1 MIASIYDTKSRGKSE
16 CRIEPGRPRMPPC
29 YSAREQNPARI
40 LSLISLSTR
49 LPADLHQA
57 IESALQLSRKVHGF
71 LAENE
76 LRFLGTLAACTPA
89 RGVTVEIGSFKGKS
103 TVMLATV
110 AAKYALG
117 TVVAIDPHEGFA
129 YLGPNVPQEPPTFDT
144 FLASI
149 KSAGIEHNV
158 EVQRAFSRDAAKNWS
173 RPIRVLWIDGDHSY
187 QGCKEDF
194 DLFSPYL
201 ADGAVVAFHD
211 TLNSFE
217 GPIRVFVEDIL
228 RSDRFGPAGF
238 VHSIAWSQFRP
249 TDGASFRESRAALEK
264 RCAKLIPF
272 VLNGAEPKGLRKRA
286 YKFWRSRIPRKPI
299 TPEQWLTLI
308 SKSS

>member
-1 MIASIYDTKSRGKSE
+1 
-16 CRIEPGRPRMPPC
+16 
-29 YSAREQNPARI
+29 
-40 LSLISLSTR
+40 LISLSTR
-49 LPADLHQA
+49 LPADLHQV
-57 IESALQLSRKVHGF
+57 IESALQLSQKVHGF

-76 LRFLGTLAACTPA
+76 LRFLGTLAARTPA

-110 AAKYALG
+110 AAKYHLG
-117 TVVAIDPHEGFA
+117 PVVAIDPHEGFA

-158 EVQRAFSRDAAKNWS
+158 EVQRAFSRDAAKNWN
-173 RPIRVLWIDGDHSY
+173 RPIRILWIDGDHSY
-187 QGCKEDF
+187 RGCKEDF

-249 TDGASFRESRAALEK
+249 TDGTAFRKSRAALEK
-264 RCAKLIPF
+264 RSAKLIPF

-299 TPEQWLTLI
+299 TPENWLTLI
-308 SKSS
+308 SESP

>member
-1 MIASIYDTKSRGKSE
+1 MLFSSLLKFRKDFLLTA
-16 CRIEPGRPRMPPC
+16 PP
-29 YSAREQNPARI
+29 S
-40 LSLISLSTR
+40 R
-49 LPADLHQA
+49 LPADLHQV
-57 IESALQLSRKVHGF
+57 IENALQLSRKVHGF

-89 RGVTVEIGSFKGKS
+89 DGAIVEIGSFKGKS

-110 AAKYALG
+110 SAHYNSG
-117 TVVAIDPHEGFA
+117 PVVAIDPHQGFA

-149 KSAGIEHNV
+149 KSAGIDHNV
-158 EVQRAFSRDAAKNWS
+158 EVQRTFSRHAANNWNRS
-173 RPIRVLWIDGDHSY
+173 IRVLWIDGDHSY

-201 ADGAVVAFHD
+201 ADGAVIAFHD

-238 VHSIAWSQFRP
+238 VHSIAWSQFRLN
-249 TDGASFRESRAALEK
+249 DGCAFRKPRAALEK

-272 VLNGAEPKGLRKRA
+272 VLNGVEPKGLRKRA
-286 YKFWRSRIPRKPI
+286 YKFWRSRIPRKPT
-299 TPEQWLTLI
+299 TPENWQALI
-308 SKSS
+308 SQP

>member
-1 MIASIYDTKSRGKSE
+1 
-16 CRIEPGRPRMPPC
+16 MPPC
-29 YSAREQNPARI
+29 YSAREQNSARI

-49 LPADLHQA
+49 LPANLHQV
-57 IESALQLSRKVHGF
+57 IETASQLSRKVHGF

-110 AAKYALG
+110 AAIYNLG
-117 TVVAIDPHEGFA
+117 TVVAIDPHGGFA
-129 YLGPNVPQEPPTFDT
+129 YLGPHVPQEPPTFDT
-144 FLASI
+144 FLSSI

-158 EVQRAFSRDAAKNWS
+158 EVRRAHSRDAAKNWN
-173 RPIRVLWIDGDHSY
+173 RPIRILWIDGDHSY

-211 TLNSFE
+211 TLNTFE

-228 RSDRFGPAGF
+228 RSNRFGPSGF

-249 TDGASFRESRAALEK
+249 TDGAEFRKSRAALEK

-299 TPEQWLTLI
+299 TPEHWLTLI
-308 SKSS
+308 SESP

>member
-1 MIASIYDTKSRGKSE
+1 MIA
-16 CRIEPGRPRMPPC
+16 PP
-29 YSAREQNPARI
+29 S
-40 LSLISLSTR
+40 R
-49 LPADLHQA
+49 LPTDLHQV
-57 IESALQLSRKVHGF
+57 IENALRLSRNVHGF

-76 LRFLGTLAACTPA
+76 LGFLGTLAACTPA
-89 RGVTVEIGSFKGKS
+89 EGAIVEIGSFKGKS

-110 AAKYALG
+110 AAYYGAG
-117 TVVAIDPHEGFA
+117 PVVAIDPHEGFA

-149 KSAGIEHNV
+149 KSAGIEHEV
-158 EVQRAFSRDAAKNWS
+158 EVKRAYSRDAAKDWN

-194 DLFSPYL
+194 DLFAPYL
-201 ADGAVVAFHD
+201 ADGAVIAFHD

-249 TDGASFRESRAALEK
+249 NDGSAFHKSRAALQK

-272 VLNGAEPKGLRKRA
+272 VLNGVEPKGLRKRA
-286 YKFWRSRIPRKPI
+286 YKFWRSRIPRRPI
-299 TPEQWLTLI
+299 TSENWLALI
-308 SKSS
+308 SKTSD

>member
-1 MIASIYDTKSRGKSE
+1 M
-16 CRIEPGRPRMPPC
+16 PGRRRPMPLC
-29 YSAREQNPARI
+29 YSPLDLNPARI
-40 LSLISLSTR
+40 PSLIRSTSR
-49 LPADLHQA
+49 LPADLHQV
-57 IESALQLSRKVHGF
+57 IERASQLSHKVHGF

-76 LRFLGTLAACTPA
+76 LRFLGTLAGCTPA
-89 RGVTVEIGSFKGKS
+89 RGVIVEIGSFKGKS

-110 AAKYALG
+110 AAHYGLG
-117 TVVAIDPHEGFA
+117 PVVAIDPHEGFA

-144 FLASI
+144 FLGSI

-158 EVQRAFSRDAAKNWS
+158 EVQRAYSRDAARNWN

-228 RSDRFGPAGF
+228 RSDRFGPGGF

-249 TDGASFRESRAALEK
+249 TDGSAFRKSRAALEK

-272 VLNGAEPKGLRKRA
+272 VLNGVEPKGLPKKA
-286 YKFWRSRIPRKPI
+286 YKFWRSRIPRKPMS
-299 TPEQWLTLI
+299 PEQWLALL
-308 SKSS
+308 SSSSLE